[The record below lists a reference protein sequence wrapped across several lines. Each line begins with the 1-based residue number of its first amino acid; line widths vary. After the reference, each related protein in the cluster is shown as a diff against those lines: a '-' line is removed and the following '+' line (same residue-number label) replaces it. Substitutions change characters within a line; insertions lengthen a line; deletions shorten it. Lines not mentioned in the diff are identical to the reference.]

1 MSHFG
6 TNSNGVKATP
16 KEWLPVGKV
25 IGELANKWSGRTDL
39 IAYVGTKLDAPAPA
53 LYNPVSSEIE
63 VNTEIAFG
71 NLPPTLI
78 PDLSNKDNQYEFPK
92 AIGAIY
98 HEACHAKFSR
108 WSLEQSAKDL
118 TNKQNQALHLL
129 EESRI
134 EGFGAMA
141 IPTNRYFLSAC
152 ALEIVLAEFD
162 VDKFSAVSE
171 TRALAQMAGL
181 VLARVDAGIL
191 FPSDVSIIA
200 EMLETK
206 LGADFIEKLRS
217 LWLKAQA
224 HTNHHNATD
233 LYPLAIEWDRLVAE
247 RAKEKGED
255 DTGCS
260 WGEGEGEGEGSGE
273 GEGEGSGEGE
283 GEGKGKSGK
292 ARSKTIEEML
302 KEVENA
308 KELAEIK
315 ANDKL
320 SEQQEGEHSKEK
332 AKSKSNATEEKNKH
346 KAVGQRIFGEPE
358 TVKASGSMSS
368 LEETRKPTPAERA
381 SAVLISKLFM
391 KAKYR
396 NRTETKINSVLPQG
410 RLRSRAMV
418 QREALRSK
426 GIMGQ
431 AEIWKHKVRKHTDTP
446 ELSIGI
452 MVDVSGSMGSA
463 MKPMASTA
471 WILSEAG
478 RRVQAKTAMVYF
490 GSGVFPT
497 LRVGQHL
504 ENVNVYS
511 APDGTEKF
519 DLGFQAL
526 DGQLNLLGGTSAR
539 LLVIV
544 SDACYTNEELK
555 ACKSWLQRCKQSGV
569 GVLWIT
575 YDQGVYA
582 SAVIAGSDTQLVKV
596 KGSITEVAE
605 IVGKAGAEALTKAGM
620 RLGR

>member
-16 KEWLPVGKV
+16 KEWLPIGKT

-39 IAYVGTKLDAPAPA
+39 IAYVGTKLDAPVPA

-71 NLPPTLI
+71 TIPPSFI
-78 PDLSNKDNQYEFPK
+78 PDLADKDNQYEFPK

-108 WSLEQSAKDL
+108 WSLEQSSKDL
-118 TNKQNQALHLL
+118 TPRQNKALHLL

-134 EGFGAMA
+134 EGFGAKA
-141 IPTNRYFLSAC
+141 IPTNRYFLTSC
-152 ALEIVLAEFD
+152 ALEIVLGECD
-162 VDKFSAVSE
+162 VDTLSLMSE
-171 TRALAQMAGL
+171 TRALAHLAGL
-181 VLARVDAGIL
+181 VLARIDAGIL
-191 FPSDVSIIA
+191 YRSDVEGIA

-206 LGADFIEKLRS
+206 LGIDFIEKLRE

-224 HTNHHNATD
+224 HDNHHNATE
-233 LYPLAIEWDRLVAE
+233 LYPLAIEWDRLVSE

-255 DTGCS
+255 DTQGGC
-260 WGEGEGEGEGSGE
+260 EFPSGE
-273 GEGEGSGEGE
+273 GEGESEGEGE
-283 GEGKGKSGK
+283 GEGKGKSKG
-292 ARSKTIEEML
+292 RSKTIEEML

-308 KELAEIK
+308 KENAEMT

-320 SEQQEGEHSKEK
+320 ADQQEGEHSKEK

-346 KAVGQRIFGEPE
+346 KAVGQRVFGEKE
-358 TVKASGSMSS
+358 TVGANGSGSR
-368 LEETRKPTPAERA
+368 LEDTRKPTSAERA
-381 SAVLISKLFM
+381 SAVLIAKLFM

-396 NRTETKINSVLPQG
+396 NRTEIKMNSVMPQG

-426 GIMGQ
+426 GIMSQ
-431 AEIWKHKVRKHTDTP
+431 VETWRHKTRKHTETP
-446 ELSIGI
+446 NLSIGI

-504 ENVNVYS
+504 EDVNVYS

-526 DGQLNLLGGTSAR
+526 NGQLDLLGGTSAR

-544 SDACYTNEELK
+544 SDACYTNEEIK

-582 SAVIAGSDTQLVKV
+582 SAVIEGSDTQLVKV
-596 KGSITEVAE
+596 KGAITEVAE

-620 RLGR
+620 RIGR